1 MTKSLTAEKFNRNA
15 CQVTTGEELPLAV
28 TKEKSREQQT
38 AQSKLNKII
47 KTKIAVLA

>member
-1 MTKSLTAEKFNRNA
+1 MCSARKEATATRSLYT
-15 CQVTTGEELPLAV
+15 TTGEELPLAV